1 MYRYIKD
8 KIIFIITLKTKKNI
22 LKHLNQE
29 EKSNK
34 SPKTIKTI
42 DLLLVYKNILRARGT
57 GMI

>member
-8 KIIFIITLKTKKNI
+8 QIIFIITLKTKKNI

-42 DLLLVYKNILRARGT
+42 N
-57 GMI
+57 